1 MPSVTSAAVE
11 AKAAKLRAMVEAE
24 LGRVLGREETILYQ
38 AMRYAVLGAGKRFRP
53 LLTLAAAEAF
63 GGAPA
68 VRTALPFAAAV
79 ELIHSYS
86 LVHDDLPCMDD
97 DDTRR
102 GKLSCHK
109 AFGEDM
115 ALLAGDSLL
124 TLAFEVMAGAAVPP
138 AGRGRKVKVAAE
150 MARLAGP
157 DGMIGGQVL
166 DITYS
171 PENATAES
179 LFQLMLRKTGAL
191 ITGAVRAG
199 AILGG
204 APPSALKAVTLYG
217 ENLGLAFQVRDDLD
231 DTGTAGGAS
240 RSRRAAGARPARASA
255 EPNYASFIGRDKAR
269 ERLGQLVEGALAAL
283 DKGRVGSPLLRHLAL
298 SLNRQERR

>member
-1 MPSVTSAAVE
+1 MIAMATKIKSAEVE
-11 AKAAKLRAMVEAE
+11 AKIAKFREMVEAE
-24 LGRVLGREETILYQ
+24 LGRILGREETILYQ
-38 AMRYAVLGAGKRFRP
+38 AMRYAVLGGGKRFRP

-63 GGAPA
+63 GGAAA
-68 VRTALPFAAAV
+68 VKTALPFAAAV
-79 ELIHSYS
+79 ELVHAYS
-86 LVHDDLPCMDD
+86 LIHDDLPCMDD

-102 GKLSCHK
+102 GKLACHR

-124 TLAFEVMAGAAVPP
+124 TMAFEVMAGAEVPP
-138 AGRGRKVKVAAE
+138 GGTNRARKIRVIGE

-166 DITYS
+166 DITFS
-171 PENATAES
+171 PENATPES

-191 ITGAVRAG
+191 ITWAARAG

-204 APPSALKAVTLYG
+204 ARPSALKAVTIYG

-231 DTGTAGGAS
+231 DAGKKAVPRRKPRPGRSAS
-240 RSRRAAGARPARASA
+240 EA
-255 EPNYASFIGRDKAR
+255 NYAAFIGRDKAA
-269 ERLGQLVEGALAAL
+269 ERLVRLVDGALDAL
-283 DKGRVGSPLLRHLAL
+283 DKGRIKSPLLRRLAF
-298 SLNRQERR
+298 SLNR

>member
-1 MPSVTSAAVE
+1 MKAGTTVTSAAAE
-11 AKAAKLRAMVEAE
+11 ARIAKLRAMVEAE
-24 LGRVLGREETILYQ
+24 LGRVLAREETILYQ
-38 AMRYAVLGAGKRFRP
+38 AMRYAVLGSGKRFRP

-63 GGAPA
+63 GGAAA
-68 VRTALPFAAAV
+68 VRAALPFAVAA
-79 ELIHSYS
+79 ELVHSYS

-115 ALLAGDSLL
+115 ALLAGDALL

-166 DITYS
+166 DITFS
-171 PENATAES
+171 AENATPES
-179 LFQLMLRKTGAL
+179 LFQLMLRKTAAL

-199 AILGG
+199 AIIGG
-204 APPSALKAVTLYG
+204 AGPAGLRAATLYG
-217 ENLGLAFQVRDDLD
+217 ENVGLAFQVRDDLQD
-231 DTGTAGGAS
+231 AGKAEK
-240 RSRRAAGARPARASA
+240 AEKARPRPGAAR
-255 EPNYASFIGRDKAR
+255 EPNYAALIGRDKAK
-269 ERLGQLVEGALAAL
+269 ERLGQLVQGALAAL
-283 DKGRVGSPLLRHLAL
+283 DKGRVRSPLLRHLAL
-298 SLNRQERR
+298 SLK